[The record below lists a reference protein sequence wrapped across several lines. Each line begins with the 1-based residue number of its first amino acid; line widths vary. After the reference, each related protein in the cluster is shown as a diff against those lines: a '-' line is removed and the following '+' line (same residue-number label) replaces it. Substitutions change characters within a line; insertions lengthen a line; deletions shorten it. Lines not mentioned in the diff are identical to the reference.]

1 MLTRPFTQ
9 WRKTTTGAPVMS
21 SSSTA
26 SLTDSR
32 SSMVVDSAMMTGL
45 KAGTSSPASL
55 SGGGAALQPAL
66 VAAQALLDAQRGL
79 VGARIGVR
87 RHAVGV
93 QRDAGIEMDG
103 AFGAEAEAFLAD
115 RHVARIAAVEIFF
128 HGLGDAGIHAVAQ
141 GLAAVENDNRYADRT
156 QR

>member
-26 SLTDSR
+26 SLTARRSR
-32 SSMVVDSAMMTGL
+32 MGVDCGVRRLGA
-45 KAGTSSPASL
+45 
-55 SGGGAALQPAL
+55 SGGPALQPAL

-93 QRDAGIEMDG
+93 QRDAGIEVNG
-103 AFGAEAEAFLAD
+103 AFGAEAEPFLP
-115 RHVARIAAVEIFF
+115 ARP
-128 HGLGDAGIHAVAQ
+128 G
-141 GLAAVENDNRYADRT
+141 
-156 QR
+156 